1 MQLVARFST
10 LVLQLLWQQKE
21 DWQTMVKFS
30 RFSGFVELWFIKIGE
45 GMAYKEQN
53 IKNFKATKLD
63 SAEKQRYWFICI
75 SYKQLENT
83 ANKTLI

>member
-1 MQLVARFST
+1 
-10 LVLQLLWQQKE
+10 
-21 DWQTMVKFS
+21 MVKFS

-63 SAEKQRYWFICI
+63 SAEKQRYWFIRI